1 MGQGSNFLFGPFR
14 FEEELEALWREGEPV
29 ALGNRAARALAA
41 LLAQA
46 PDVVS
51 KEDLMSAVWPGQVVE
66 EGNLTVQISALRRC
80 LGSEAQIATIA
91 RRGYRL
97 QTAVTRVA
105 SRAQMPTGETSGL
118 PIARSPNDRT
128 LINAG
133 DAPTIA
139 VLPFEN
145 LSHNSRWSYFCDGLV
160 EDIIT
165 DLAYHRDIRVIA
177 RQSSFKY
184 RGQPHD
190 VREIGLALGALYVL
204 EGSLQTDSGRL
215 KVTSQLI
222 DARTGSHLWARRYTR
237 EEAGLF
243 EIQEAIVG
251 DVVAALTGFEG
262 SILRAELARARRK
275 HPANLRAYELYLLGY
290 EQEARA
296 DRQGTLRAI
305 ELMELAVQADPQ
317 FSRAW
322 TVLGWA
328 LGNAAEE
335 GWVHDLASASGRQRH
350 AIVEAAALDPR
361 DGLALSELVGLQ
373 LKDGNFP
380 AARQTVELALATG
393 ANHADTLALTAKYVS
408 TFLGRPDEALSLMQ
422 RAFALNPHAPSWYA
436 LGEVYVCY
444 YSRRFEAA
452 IEAAP
457 RATAGRSQTFCSVL
471 SLAQLGRD
479 AEMAAARSEL
489 YALDPELQIANDFA
503 TLAIAPA
510 AKELLHEGMLKA
522 GLLSNAVVLPL

>member
-1 MGQGSNFLFGPFR
+1 
-14 FEEELEALWREGEPV
+14 
-29 ALGNRAARALAA
+29 
-41 LLAQA
+41 
-46 PDVVS
+46 
-51 KEDLMSAVWPGQVVE
+51 
-66 EGNLTVQISALRRC
+66 
-80 LGSEAQIATIA
+80 
-91 RRGYRL
+91 
-97 QTAVTRVA
+97 
-105 SRAQMPTGETSGL
+105 MPTGETSGL
-118 PIARSPNDRT
+118 PIAPNPNDRT

-145 LSHNSRWSYFCDGLV
+145 LSHDSRWSYFCDGLV

-165 DLAYHRDIRVIA
+165 DLAYHRDIRIIA

-190 VREIGLALGALYVL
+190 VREIGLALGAVYVL

-322 TVLGWA
+322 AVLGWA

-380 AARQTVELALATG
+380 AARQTVELALAAG

-457 RATAGRSQTFCSVL
+457 RATAGRSQTFCSVI

-489 YALDPELQIANDFA
+489 YALDPELQIAKRLRHSSYRSRGQRIIARRHAEGRLTWQRRGLAALSSGGRRRWTRKKGTTPSDGRRRDTQLALVLPASYQA
-503 TLAIAPA
+503 TLPN
-510 AKELLHEGMLKA
+510 
-522 GLLSNAVVLPL
+522 GLLEHERHAAQCSGYAPHSRTQRFQKLNAITKHSVFNTRRLN

>member
-1 MGQGSNFLFGPFR
+1 
-14 FEEELEALWREGEPV
+14 V
-29 ALGNRAARALAA
+29 ALVH
-41 LLAQA
+41 
-46 PDVVS
+46 P
-51 KEDLMSAVWPGQVVE
+51 VE
-66 EGNLTVQISALRRC
+66 RR
-80 LGSEAQIATIA
+80 
-91 RRGYRL
+91 
-97 QTAVTRVA
+97 
-105 SRAQMPTGETSGL
+105 
-118 PIARSPNDRT
+118 RS
-128 LINAG
+128 
-133 DAPTIA
+133 
-139 VLPFEN
+139 
-145 LSHNSRWSYFCDGLV
+145 
-160 EDIIT
+160 
-165 DLAYHRDIRVIA
+165 
-177 RQSSFKY
+177 
-184 RGQPHD
+184 
-190 VREIGLALGALYVL
+190 
-204 EGSLQTDSGRL
+204 
-215 KVTSQLI
+215 
-222 DARTGSHLWARRYTR
+222 
-237 EEAGLF
+237 
-243 EIQEAIVG
+243 
-251 DVVAALTGFEG
+251 
-262 SILRAELARARRK
+262 
-275 HPANLRAYELYLLGY
+275 
-290 EQEARA
+290 
-296 DRQGTLRAI
+296 
-305 ELMELAVQADPQ
+305 
-317 FSRAW
+317 
-322 TVLGWA
+322 
-328 LGNAAEE
+328 EE

-380 AARQTVELALATG
+380 AARQTVELALAAG

-436 LGEVYVCY
+436 LGAVYVCY